1 MPKKTETDMV
11 QGQETAEQTPENPMA
26 HLEQMLKEQAER
38 LKELEAGAGKSDA
51 PAQTQSISAK
61 VAQEDPWKQT
71 MPVFI
76 PRAMAGEQKFVMVGV
91 NGRRYQ
97 VPRGKQVEVPL
108 PLYERIMIMLE
119 MENKAIA
126 YQEKL
131 RQDADD
137 QNVLKRLS

>member
-1 MPKKTETDMV
+1 MENKTEAV
-11 QGQETAEQTPENPMA
+11 KA
-26 HLEQMLKEQAER
+26 
-38 LKELEAGAGKSDA
+38 AGK
-51 PAQTQSISAK
+51 PQAQT
-61 VAQEDPWKQT
+61 DPWKQL

-119 MENKAIA
+119 MENKAIE

-131 RQDADD
+131 RQDAEE

>member
-1 MPKKTETDMV
+1 MENKPEAAKTASK
-11 QGQETAEQTPENPMA
+11 GKA
-26 HLEQMLKEQAER
+26 QA
-38 LKELEAGAGKSDA
+38 
-51 PAQTQSISAK
+51 
-61 VAQEDPWKQT
+61 DPWEQT

-119 MENKAIA
+119 MENKAIE

-131 RQDADD
+131 RQDADE